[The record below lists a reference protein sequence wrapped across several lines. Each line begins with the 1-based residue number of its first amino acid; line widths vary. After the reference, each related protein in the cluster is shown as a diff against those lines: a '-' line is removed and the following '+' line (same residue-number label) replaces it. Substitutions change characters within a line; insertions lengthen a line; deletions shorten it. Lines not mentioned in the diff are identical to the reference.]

1 MNHCVLYFIF
11 HMEDS
16 YSSMH
21 ALFPLA
27 SLEMLLH
34 MMMKLIMMM
43 MMMMTTTN
51 L

>member
-16 YSSMH
+16 YSSLN

-27 SLEMLLH
+27 SLEMLLD
-34 MMMKLIMMM
+34 MMMKLIVV
-43 MMMMTTTN
+43 MMMMTTTY